1 MSTLSNIMKI
11 IADLDQVSD
20 KKDYYLNI
28 EERLD
33 KVLNNYLKNLDYQYN
48 RIIDTNNLSGV
59 MKELIK

>member
-1 MSTLSNIMKI
+1 MKI